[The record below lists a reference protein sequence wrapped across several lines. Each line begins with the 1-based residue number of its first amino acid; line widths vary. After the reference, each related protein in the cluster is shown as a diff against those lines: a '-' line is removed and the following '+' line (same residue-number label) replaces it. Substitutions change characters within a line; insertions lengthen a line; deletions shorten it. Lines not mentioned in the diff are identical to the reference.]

1 MLQHL
6 FEKVWYAQIKVYTVS
21 LGTSVNLDTTVAVS
35 TMVVCQYCN
44 KGSEPKALYGSL
56 VSCADVSYMYSCIQ
70 HFLWEW
76 IVADYSLTESTTA
89 HLKTAVMI
97 KNCGR

>member
-44 KGSEPKALYGSL
+44 EGSEPKALYGSL

-70 HFLWEW
+70 HSVGVDSCRLLFNRINHSTPQNSCHDKKLW
-76 IVADYSLTESTTA
+76 
-89 HLKTAVMI
+89 
-97 KNCGR
+97 